1 MRRLLRSRYGVVW
14 LFSGIFLVLETLVRT
29 VLVAASWSAFDPTPK
44 LLLRIYG
51 RGFLCDAVTAL
62 YAVAPFA
69 LYALVV
75 PDRIWRSRPHRFLL
89 HCLWILASFVL
100 LFSATAEWYFWGEF
114 ASRFNFIAVDYLV
127 YTREVIANIRESYPT
142 AALLALMLALAVLS
156 WLPLRGLLRE
166 SFLAKSRLLERG
178 LTSAL
183 LVAIP
188 ALAYGWL
195 DLADLRIGED
205 RYATELA
212 GNGLYDFF
220 HAFRTAQIDYDRF
233 YATQA
238 PDESFRQLR
247 ALLSEPNAHFTNDD
261 LHSLTREI
269 RYPGEEKRLNVIVV
283 VVESLSAKYLVAYD
297 GDMVGMT
304 PRLDALAKESLV
316 FRHFYA
322 TGTRTV
328 RGLEA
333 ISLSLPPTPGES
345 IVKRPDNG
353 GLFTIAAP
361 FRERGY
367 TTTFFY
373 GGYGFFDNMNAFFS
387 ANGFDVID
395 RSKLAKDEVTFENAW
410 GVADED
416 LYRRVVRES
425 RRSFE
430 AGHHFFSL
438 VMTTSNHRPYTYPD
452 GRIDIPSGKGREG
465 ALKYTD
471 WAIGDFLEA
480 AQKEPWFKDTL
491 FLIVADHCAS
501 SAGRTAIPVE
511 KYRIPFYVYAPAQ
524 VEPAVVTTLASQM
537 DVAPTVFG
545 LLRFRYTS
553 KFFGRDL
560 LDSPSS
566 AGRALLSTYQQLGY
580 LKDDKLTVLSPGRR
594 VDVFS
599 VNPESGKEHL
609 MPSAQNQGGIA
620 DAISYY
626 QTASYAYVHH
636 LGRWPDEVLETASKR

>member
-1 MRRLLRSRYGVVW
+1 MRRLFRTRYGAVW
-14 LFSGIFLVLETLVRT
+14 LFVAIFLALQTLVRT
-29 VLVAASWSAFDPTPK
+29 VLVAASWHAFDPRLK
-44 LLLRIYG
+44 ALARIYG
-51 RGFLCDAVTAL
+51 EGLVCDVVTAL

-75 PDRIWRSRPHRFLL
+75 PDRVWRSRPHRFVL
-89 HCLWILASFVL
+89 HGLWILASFVL
-100 LFSATAEWYFWGEF
+100 LFAATAEWYFWEEF
-114 ASRFNFIAVDYLV
+114 ASRFNFIAVDYLI
-127 YTREVIANIRESYPT
+127 YTREVIANIRESYPA
-142 AALLALMLALAVLS
+142 AALLAAMLGVAALA

-166 SFLAKSRLLERG
+166 SFSADSRVRERF
-178 LTSAL
+178 LTAAV
-183 LVAIP
+183 LVAFP
-188 ALAYGWL
+188 AVAYWRL
-195 DLADLRIGED
+195 DLSDLRIGQD

-220 HAFRTAQIDYDRF
+220 HAFRVAQIDYDTF
-233 YATQA
+233 YATHE

-247 ALLSEPNAHFTNDD
+247 TLLAEPNSHFVSDD
-261 LHSLTREI
+261 LHSLTRDI
-269 RYPGEEKRLNVIVV
+269 RYPGEEKRLNVILI
-283 VVESLSAKYLVAYD
+283 VVESLSAKYLAAYD
-297 GDMVGMT
+297 GDSVGTT

-333 ISLSLPPTPGES
+333 LSLSLPPTPGES

-361 FRERGY
+361 FHERGY
-367 TTTFFY
+367 ATTFFY
-373 GGYGFFDNMNAFFS
+373 GGNGFFDNMNAFFS

-395 RSKLAKDEVTFENAW
+395 RSSLTKDEVTFENAW

-416 LYRRVVRES
+416 LYRRVIRES
-425 RRSFE
+425 RRSWE
-430 AGHHFFSL
+430 SRRPFFSL
-438 VMTTSNHRPYTYPD
+438 VMTTSNHRPYTYPA
-452 GRIDIPSGKGREG
+452 GRIDIPSGQGREG

-480 AQKEPWFKDTL
+480 ARQEPWFKDTL

-501 SAGRTAIPVE
+501 SSGRTAIPVE

-524 VEPAVVTTLASQM
+524 VEPAVVGTLASQM
-537 DVAPTVFG
+537 DVAPTLFG
-545 LLRFRYTS
+545 LLRFRYAS
-553 KFFGRDL
+553 KFFGRDIL
-560 LDSPSS
+560 GSPPS

-594 VDVFS
+594 VEVFS
-599 VNPESGKEHL
+599 VNPETGKERL
-609 MPSAQNQGGIA
+609 VPSTQNQGGIA

-626 QTASYAYVHH
+626 QTASYAFLHH
-636 LGRWPDEVLETASKR
+636 LVRWPDETVETAARP